1 MARDWHTQPA
11 VPVLFM
17 TAVVSLGLWG
27 VLVCAFHLFHQGYRS
42 FTLLCRAR
50 ERFEGGCLIP
60 TYNKDLDI
68 IEATM
73 IGCGKIT
80 YPHTTYALDNGNRP
94 QLKAQAGRLGCQFI
108 TRPTH

>member
-1 MARDWHTQPA
+1 
-11 VPVLFM
+11 
-17 TAVVSLGLWG
+17 
-27 VLVCAFHLFHQGYRS
+27 
-42 FTLLCRAR
+42 
-50 ERFEGGCLIP
+50 
-60 TYNKDLDI
+60 
-68 IEATM
+68 M